1 MRKFQKGR
9 YSGVVMSDKQSESL
23 RGDLASADLEAR
35 DRREFLL
42 SLGKWSK
49 VVIGGVLLGGALVP
63 DQDAKAW
70 GGGPGGGAG
79 LWYNSG
85 AGWGGWVQ
93 QPWGWYDRPRWY
105 NGPRW
110 YDGPRWRGHD
120 WYDRPRYN
128 RPWYNGGGWY
138 NGWYNR

>member
-1 MRKFQKGR
+1 
-9 YSGVVMSDKQSESL
+9 MSDKQSESESL
-23 RGDLASADLEAR
+23 PSDLAAADLEAR
-35 DRREFLL
+35 GRREFLL

-49 VVIGGVLLGGALVP
+49 VVIGGVLLGGVLVP

-93 QPWGWYDRPRWY
+93 QPWGWQD
-105 NGPRW
+105 GPRW
-110 YDGPRWRGHD
+110 YDGPRCTVDRAGVAGRTGATTTGTTARLARPAVVQRGLV
-120 WYDRPRYN
+120 
-128 RPWYNGGGWY
+128 
-138 NGWYNR
+138 

>member
-1 MRKFQKGR
+1 
-9 YSGVVMSDKQSESL
+9 MSDKATESL
-23 RGDLASADLEAR
+23 PGDPVAADLEAQ

-49 VVIGGVLLGGALVP
+49 VVIGGALLGGALLP
-63 DQDAKAW
+63 EQDAQAW

-85 AGWGGWVQ
+85 NGWGGWVQ
-93 QPWGWYDRPRWY
+93 QPWGWYD
-105 NGPRW
+105 
-110 YDGPRWRGHD
+110 GPRWRNRPYWNNGG
-120 WYDRPRYN
+120 WYDRPWYN
-128 RPWYNGGGWY
+128 RPWYNRPWYNGGWY